1 MKLVV
6 RIYDALVKGLAG
18 GAGLLIAATC
28 LIIVYD
34 VVARN
39 LGLQPPR
46 YTIAL
51 TEYALLYFTM
61 AAAPWLVRNRGH
73 IVVEVLYSRTSG
85 AARGL
90 LDRVIIILCTG
101 TCALI
106 SVLAAVLM
114 MEAWQRGEIELRS
127 LDMPRWLLFL
137 PLFVGFLLMSVEFV
151 RLLIR
156 GDAVAGADTESREIL

>member
-1 MKLVV
+1 MKRLV
-6 RIYDALVKGLAG
+6 RIYDSLIKGLAG
-18 GAGLLIAATC
+18 CAGLLIAATC

-73 IVVEVLYSRTSG
+73 IVVEVLYSRTTG
-85 AARGL
+85 AVRVM
-90 LDRVIIILCTG
+90 LDRLILVLCAG
-101 TCALI
+101 ISALI
-106 SVLAAVLM
+106 SALAALLM
-114 MEAWQRGEIELRS
+114 LEAWQRGEIELRS
-127 LDMPRWLLFL
+127 LDMPRWLLFF
-137 PLFVGFLLMSVEFV
+137 PLVIGFVLMAVEFV
-151 RLLIR
+151 RLLIS
-156 GDAVAGADTESREIL
+156 GESVSATDALQKEIL